1 MAKKKVKSKQTVVE
15 GKAMAKMVTET
26 EKGEQGTLPTI
37 DVLTEDTKPILPPAR
52 KYYGIIRERLAIQK
66 KEADALNVVRET
78 MLKSN
83 LLPNEKG
90 DIVFVYREVTVVAI
104 PQEAKI
110 KVTIKE

>member
-1 MAKKKVKSKQTVVE
+1 MAKTVD
-15 GKAMAKMVTET
+15 ET
-26 EKGEQGTLPTI
+26 EKGEQRTLPTI

-66 KEADALNVVRET
+66 READALNVVREA

-90 DIVFVYREVTVVAI
+90 EIHFVYREVTVIAT
-104 PQEAKI
+104 PQDAKI
-110 KVTIKE
+110 KVIIKE